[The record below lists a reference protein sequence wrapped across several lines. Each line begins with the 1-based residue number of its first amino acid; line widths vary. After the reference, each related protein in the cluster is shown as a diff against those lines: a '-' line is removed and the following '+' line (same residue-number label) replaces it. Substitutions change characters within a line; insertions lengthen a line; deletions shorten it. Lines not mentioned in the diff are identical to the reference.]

1 MSEDRTYSADS
12 IVVFEGLEAVRKR
25 PGMYIGST
33 GERGLHRVV
42 FEAAGTAMDEII
54 VGRGSRVEVT
64 VSADGG
70 VRVADD
76 GPGIPFEA
84 EGDAGEPGLEG
95 RLTELRAGRGR
106 GYTIHSFGLSLA
118 IVNALSARLIAE
130 VRRDGRR
137 RVQHYVRSVAV
148 GPPAD
153 AGPADDTGTVITFWP
168 DPDIFQ
174 TTEFS
179 FSVLAERFRELA
191 WLNPGLDV
199 SLVDERRMPE
209 RASARFHFPD
219 GVSGLVA
226 FLDEQVS
233 ALVHPDVISFE
244 QDDPQISGRVEIALR
259 WRESGS
265 ERVHSFANSV
275 PTRGGGTHV
284 LGFRDGV
291 AAAVN
296 AYARAQGLLA
306 VTDPNLGAEKVCEAL
321 TAVVSVKL
329 EYPEYGGCTRDQLGG
344 AGVRPAVCEAVRQHL
359 GGWLT
364 GHPRAAAVIVGEIM
378 ARRL

>member
-12 IVVFEGLEAVRKR
+12 IVVLEGLEAIRKR

-33 GERGLHRVV
+33 GERGLHWVV
-42 FEAAGTAMDEII
+42 FEAANRAIDE
-54 VGRGSRVEVT
+54 VLGGRAGLLEVT
-64 VSADGG
+64 LTADGA
-70 VRVADD
+70 VRVGDD
-76 GPGIPFEA
+76 GPGLPFEGG
-84 EGDAGEPGLEG
+84 GDDEPGLEEQLTRIGVG
-95 RLTELRAGRGR
+95 RRPGPAIHAGWMD
-106 GYTIHSFGLSLA
+106 LA
-118 IVNALSARLIAE
+118 IVNGVSGRLVAE
-130 VRRDGRR
+130 VRREGRR
-137 RVQHYVRSVAV
+137 RVQEYVRSVAV
-148 GPPAD
+148 APPTD

-199 SLVDERRMPE
+199 SLVDERQTPE

-219 GVSGLVA
+219 GVRELVA
-226 FLDEQVS
+226 FLDEQLS
-233 ALVHPDVISFE
+233 APVHPDIISFE

-259 WRESGS
+259 WRDSGP
-265 ERVHSFANSV
+265 EHVRSFTNSA
-275 PTRGGGTHV
+275 PTRGGGTH
-284 LGFRDGV
+284 LNGFRDGV

-296 AYARAQGLLA
+296 TYARAQGLLA
-306 VTDPNLGAEKVCEAL
+306 ATDPDLGAEQICEAL

-329 EYPEYGGCTRDQLGG
+329 EHPEYGGCTRDQLGG
-344 AGVRPAVCEAVRQHL
+344 AGVRPAVAQAVEEHL

-364 GHPRAAAVIVGEIM
+364 GHPQAAAAIVGQIM
-378 ARRL
+378 ARH